1 MPERKATPK
10 LTGTAW
16 ILMITWVLQD
26 TYMVV
31 GLDKKKD
38 GDKVT
43 NHLEQQTVV
52 VEHDHTITG
61 LNLWEKGGSVAT
73 IGADQRLNIF
83 SPSLAL
89 VHTSSTQP
97 MPGSSALWPAAP
109 CSTSWPPPAGRGW

>member
-1 MPERKATPK
+1 
-10 LTGTAW
+10 
-16 ILMITWVLQD
+16 
-26 TYMVV
+26 MVV

-83 SPSLAL
+83 SPILAQVKC
-89 VHTSSTQP
+89 VHCENTV
-97 MPGSSALWPAAP
+97 GSY
-109 CSTSWPPPAGRGW
+109 